1 MKACGRCC
9 LAPVECYTHH
19 TKRFAHTARG
29 HSSTIEGVTL
39 WSARVGVDSATAER
53 AKARSKSA
61 SLFTTAPNRSSALC
75 RRCASCF
82 LAFAISCAV
91 ASHTSQNT
99 RGSETAAA
107 TQAAPLKNES
117 TNAWHLFAAACHLAR
132 RMWVSRSPTLRARA
146 RMASVPS
153 CLVSACCV
161 SATDCT
167 VFWRATKSARTQ
179 RTNERNARERRHKQL
194 QPLRS
199 AKTPHPW
206 QA

>member
-9 LAPVECYTHH
+9 LAPGVLH
-19 TKRFAHTARG
+19 TSHKTVHSHRRG
-29 HSSTIEGVTL
+29 HSSTIDGALPCGQQEWASIPPQQNAQRHAPSRQACSPRHRTAL
-39 WSARVGVDSATAER
+39 RRSVGVVHPAFLPSQSPVRLHPTQV
-53 AKARSKSA
+53 
-61 SLFTTAPNRSSALC
+61 TT
-75 RRCASCF
+75 RR
-82 LAFAISCAV
+82 
-91 ASHTSQNT
+91 
-99 RGSETAAA
+99 GGETAAA
-107 TQAAPLKNES
+107 TPAAPLKTGS